1 MLLWHTGNSLL
12 SFCIFFYAT
21 CKEGQF
27 DVVKLMVNNQLRGL
41 FGINSIHMLSIELI
55 PKSLEL
61 IIHHQ
66 FNSIEVS
73 FFASNIKQSV

>member
-27 DVVKLMVNNQLRGL
+27 DVVQLVSNNQ
-41 FGINSIHMLSIELI
+41 FKVFESINLNAEHVNGMTHFDLVEIHVRLLDIL
-55 PKSLEL
+55 
-61 IIHHQ
+61 
-66 FNSIEVS
+66 
-73 FFASNIKQSV
+73 